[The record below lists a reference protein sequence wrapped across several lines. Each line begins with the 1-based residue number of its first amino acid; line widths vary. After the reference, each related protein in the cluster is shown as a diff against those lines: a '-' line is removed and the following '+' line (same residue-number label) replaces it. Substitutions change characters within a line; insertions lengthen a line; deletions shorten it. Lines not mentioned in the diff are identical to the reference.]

1 MVKLG
6 DGINRIKGDFMKNK
20 LGSKF
25 WITLV
30 IFSLMGQIAWV
41 VENMY
46 LNVFIY
52 KMFNASAA
60 DISLMVG
67 ASAVAATITTLFIG
81 ALSDKIGK
89 RKIFICTGYL
99 MWGISILAFAFI
111 RMDILTPMVGS
122 TTAAASLGI
131 LLVIVLDCIMTFF
144 GSSAND
150 ACFNAWLI
158 DSGDDSNRG
167 KIEEINSMM
176 PLISILVVFDGF
188 MAFDLDIPSSWTTIY
203 LIIGVSVTIIGLL
216 GFILIKDVTIKSED
230 TNNYWANV
238 IYSFRLSVI
247 KENVLLYSIV
257 GAFAIFGISINI
269 FMPYLILYYEKA
281 LGMDN
286 YVMIMAPAIIIA
298 AIITAFYGKVYDK
311 IGFKKSVMPSISI
324 LMIGYVILFFTKAT
338 TLVFIGSLL
347 MMTGY
352 LTGMACFGAMIK
364 DNIPEDKA
372 GLFQGLRIFG
382 QVLIPG
388 IIGPAIGAM
397 VLHNANVIIN
407 NDGTESFIP
416 DNRIYLAA
424 FIVAIILFLVLYR
437 IFKLM
442 REGHWKL
449 KSEEKIG
456 WSEYPRPQ
464 MKRDS
469 YFSLNG
475 LWKLNGE
482 DIEVPFPPESDL
494 SGYRGIYKGELTY
507 VKYFKLPSSFK
518 KDKVLLNFGAVD
530 QVVEVWMNGKKLAT
544 HEGGY
549 LPFAIDVTEALNE
562 NEENKLVVKAI
573 DTLSKKYPYGKQCK
587 KREGMWYT
595 PVSGIWQSVWI
606 ESVPKNYI
614 KNIKIIPDMTG
625 VNLEVDTNADE
636 YEINV
641 FLDGYTHILKSKD
654 RKVRIDLDNIVLPS
668 NNKYNP
674 ILWTV
679 DNPYLYRFNI
689 RAGND
694 LVESYFALRT
704 VSIRNVNG
712 SERICVN
719 EKPVFL
725 HGVLDQG
732 YYCDGI
738 FLPPSEKGF
747 ENDILKMKEL
757 GFNMLRKHIKIEPE
771 CFYYYCDKHGM
782 LVVQDMV
789 NNGGY
794 SFIRDT
800 ALPSLGFVKRDD
812 KGRGTKEG
820 REIFIKH
827 SKDTIKHLYNHPCII
842 GYTIF
847 NEGWGQF
854 DSDKLYDIVKGEDTT
869 RFIDST
875 SGWFAQEKSDV
886 DSLHIYF
893 KTIKLPKTKR
903 PLFVSECGGYS
914 YCVPGHVYSKYNTY
928 GYGSCE
934 NSEELSDSI
943 INMYEKMIIPAIKD
957 GLSGCVYTQ
966 VSDVEDE
973 INGLYTYDR
982 KVCKVNKEKM
992 LLINLQ
998 IKAIIEGLE
1007 E

>member
-1 MVKLG
+1 MKSKLG
-6 DGINRIKGDFMKNK
+6 G
-20 LGSKF
+20 KF
-25 WITLV
+25 WITIV
-30 IFSLMGQIAWV
+30 IFSLIGQIAWV
-41 VENMY
+41 IENIY
-46 LNVFIY
+46 LNIFIY
-52 KMFNASAA
+52 KMFNASAG
-60 DISLMVG
+60 DISFMVG
-67 ASAVAATITTLFIG
+67 ASAISATITTLLIG
-81 ALSDKIGK
+81 ALSDKVGK
-89 RKIFICTGYL
+89 RKIFICGGYI
-99 MWGISILAFAFI
+99 MWGISILAFSFI
-111 RMDILTPMVGS
+111 RMDILTPIVGS

-131 LLVIVLDCIMTFF
+131 SLVIALDCIMTFF

-150 ACFNAWLI
+150 ACFNAWLT

-167 KIEEINSMM
+167 AIEGINSMM
-176 PLISILVVFDGF
+176 PLISILVVFGGF
-188 MAFDLDIPSSWTTIY
+188 MAFDLDTPSSWQKIY
-203 LIIGVSVTIIGLL
+203 LIIGAFVTIIGFL
-216 GFILIKDVTIKSED
+216 GIVLIKDVTIKSEE
-230 TNNYWANV
+230 TNSYWENV

-247 KENVLLYSIV
+247 KDNILLYSIV

-281 LGMDN
+281 LGMNN

-298 AIITAFYGKVYDK
+298 AIITGFYGKIYDK
-311 IGFKKSVMPSISI
+311 IGFKKSVMPSIII
-324 LMIGYVILFFTKAT
+324 LIIGYVVLFFTKT
-338 TLVFIGSLL
+338 TALVFIGSLFML
-347 MMTGY
+347 TGY

-388 IIGPAIGAM
+388 IIGPSIGAM
-397 VLHNANVIIN
+397 SLYNAKVIIN

-424 FIVAIILFLVLYR
+424 FLVAIILILVLYR
-437 IFKLM
+437 IFKFM
-442 REGHWKL
+442 REGHWEL
-449 KSEEKIG
+449 KSGEEIG
-456 WSEYPRPQ
+456 WNQYPRPQ

-469 YFSLNG
+469 YYSLNG
-475 LWKLNGE
+475 LWKLNGD
-482 DIEVPFPPESDL
+482 DIQIPFPPESDL
-494 SGYRGIYKGELTY
+494 SGYKKLVKGKLIYE
-507 VKYFKLPSSFK
+507 KYFKLPNNFK

-530 QVVEVWMNGKKLAT
+530 QIAEVWLNDKKLIT

-549 LPFAIDVTEALNE
+549 LPFSVDITEMLNE
-562 NEENKLVVKAI
+562 REENKLVVNAI
-573 DTLSKKYPYGKQCK
+573 DELSKKYPYGKQCK

-606 ESVPKNYI
+606 ESVSNTYI
-614 KNIKIIPDMTG
+614 NNIKITPDMTG
-625 VNLEVDTNADE
+625 INLEIDTNADE
-636 YEINV
+636 VEIRIP
-641 FLDGYTHILKSKD
+641 LDGYNHILKVKD
-654 RKVRIDLDNIVLPS
+654 KKVRIDLDSITLANGE
-668 NNKYNP
+668 KYNP
-674 ILWTV
+674 ILWTTE
-679 DNPYLYRFNI
+679 NPHLYNFTI
-689 RAGND
+689 KAGED

-704 VSIRNVNG
+704 VSIKNING
-712 SERICVN
+712 IERICIN

-738 FLPPSEKGF
+738 FLPSSEKGF

-800 ALPSLGFVKRDD
+800 ALPSLGFVKKND

-820 REIFIKH
+820 REIFIQH
-827 SKDTIKHLYNHPCII
+827 SKDTIKHLYNHPCIV

-854 DSDKLYDIVKGEDTT
+854 DSDKLYDIVKAEDNT

-875 SGWFAQEKSDV
+875 SGWFAQEKSDL

-893 KTIKLPKTKR
+893 KTIELPKTKR

-914 YCVPGHVYSKYNTY
+914 YCVPGHIYSKYNTY
-928 GYGSCE
+928 GYGSYN

-943 INMYEKMIIPAIKD
+943 VNMYQKMIIPAIKN
-957 GLSGCVYTQ
+957 GLCGCVYTQ

-982 KVCKVNKEKM
+982 KVCKVNKEK
-992 LLINLQ
+992 LLSIKLQ
-998 IKAIIEGLE
+998 IKSIMDSLE
-1007 E
+1007 K